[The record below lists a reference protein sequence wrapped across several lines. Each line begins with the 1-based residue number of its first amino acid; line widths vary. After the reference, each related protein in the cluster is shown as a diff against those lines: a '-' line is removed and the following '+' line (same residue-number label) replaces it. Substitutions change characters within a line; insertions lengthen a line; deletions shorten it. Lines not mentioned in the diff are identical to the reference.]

1 MSKREKVLPT
11 WKELKADL
19 KEMTFKQKMDHLWTY
34 YSSWLWVLVLVGVI
48 VAVIITGVVNKNK
61 KLVVAGLLVN
71 VSMEQRGYNYL
82 STGYEEKLGLDGK
95 KNFVEVSA
103 TDFTSLADPTSSEDN
118 YYASMQLMNLA
129 AAERLDYAIMDH
141 LALTQYLSW
150 EEGLFL
156 DLRDCFTEEEM
167 AELAEKDMLFYAAG
181 VDEEGDIESIEV
193 SANDPRRVPVAIKMS
208 KTQFGQDNLVGDE
221 YYFVIIAKNATVTQ
235 VVAFWRY
242 IMDWKL

>member
-1 MSKREKVLPT
+1 MSKRQKVIPT

-19 KEMTFKQKMDHLWTY
+19 KEMTFKQKVDHLWTY
-34 YSSWLWVLVLVGVI
+34 YSPYLWGVLLVGMVI
-48 VAVIITGVVNKNK
+48 AVIATSMVNGNKN
-61 KLVVAGLLVN
+61 LRMAGILVN

-82 STGYEEKLGLDGK
+82 STGYEEKLGIDGK
-95 KNFVEVSA
+95 KDFVEVNA

-156 DLRDCFTEEEM
+156 DLRKCFPEE
-167 AELAEKDMLFYAAG
+167 ELAEYTAQDMLFYAAG
-181 VDEEGDIESIEV
+181 VDDEDDIQSVEV
-193 SANDPRRVPVAIKMS
+193 SADDPRRVPVAIKMS
-208 KTQFGQDNLVGDE
+208 KTQFGQDNLIGEE
-221 YYFVIIAKNATVTQ
+221 YYFVIIAKNTTVTQ
-235 VVAFWRY
+235 VVDFWHH
-242 IMDWKL
+242 IMNWKL